1 MYESLPETFEFDHG
15 SSSSNP
21 TIDQQIYWN
30 GSVVS
35 PVGTRNLSDLRL
47 PPTEANAGNSNGWS
61 LGGPSSS
68 NHSLNQVGCGEIKIE
83 HDWRASLMSHATG
96 ACPRLEERRFESPNI
111 LSLENVNINLNSN
124 QAADEQSLMQNSS
137 ADISHDADLNA
148 EHVGSSGQVLK
159 AGCSMDGRRLSCK
172 RKIFDGVGQSS
183 VSGNTSGFQQT
194 EDNLW
199 YSVPAGPIMISDLNI
214 PIPPDQF
221 SGGHPPEEQPSSRIT
236 VRGVVPESQPASSA
250 IGNAE
255 SSQRNFRIR
264 INPAQH
270 DSSPPNIWAPGNPI
284 RRNHGWSSHQTPPVP
299 FPYNSSD
306 SRPTLASSSSQ
317 SQPPIP
323 PQFPYVLRNTHPLP
337 WNGAPAPNPRIGGSS
352 TSIISAATR
361 DDAMLRSMPRNFSNH
376 TMFAPSTEIRQF
388 PQDPPTHWS
397 MANGNANVSGNVAST
412 SRTNSN
418 SRIPGIYPSP
428 SLTSLPS
435 QSSTNTDPRRMSE
448 IIRHSLLHYTA
459 SERTGHSSSSQ
470 DVILQPGTGTHG
482 HQQPNHRMAIRDGV
496 PMSLRRFAMA
506 ADGRSRAL
514 SERIRNALDLVRRG
528 ENIRFEELLAL
539 EEQIGNVSTGLTEET
554 ILKCLKQKKYL
565 VDMIEVAGGVEP
577 CCVCQ
582 EEYTNGED
590 MGTLNCGH
598 DFHTDCIKK
607 WLMHKNLCPICKT
620 TALVTT

>member
-1 MYESLPETFEFDHG
+1 MQGKRSMYESLPETFEFDHG

-21 TIDQQIYWN
+21 TMDQQIYWN

-47 PPTEANAGNSNGWS
+47 PPSEANAGNSNGWS

-68 NHSLNQVGCGEIKIE
+68 NHPLNQVGCEEIKIE
-83 HDWRASLMSHATG
+83 HDWRASLTSHATG

-137 ADISHDADLNA
+137 ADISHDADLNV
-148 EHVGSSGQVLK
+148 EHVGSSGQVLE
-159 AGCSMDGRRLSCK
+159 AGVVASANVSAGPSANVSGDTGYLSEDHDCRPGCSMDGRRLSCK

-183 VSGNTSGFQQT
+183 VSGNTSGFQQI

-221 SGGHPPEEQPSSRIT
+221 SGGHPPDEQPSSRIT
-236 VRGVVPESQPASSA
+236 VRGVVPESQPASIA

-255 SSQRNFRIR
+255 TSQRNFRIR

-270 DSSPPNIWAPGNPI
+270 DSSPPNIWAPGNSI

-323 PQFPYVLRNTHPLP
+323 PQFPYVLRNTNPLP
-337 WNGAPAPNPRIGGSS
+337 WNGAPNPRIGGSS

-361 DDAMLRSMPRNFSNH
+361 DEAMLRSMPRNFSNH

-418 SRIPGIYPSP
+418 SHIPGIYPSP

-435 QSSTNTDPRRMSE
+435 QSSTNNDPRRMSE
-448 IIRHSLLHYTA
+448 LIRRSLLHYTA

-514 SERIRNALDLVRRG
+514 SERIHNALDLVRRG
-528 ENIRFEELLAL
+528 ENIRFEDVL
-539 EEQIGNVSTGLTEET
+539 
-554 ILKCLKQKKYL
+554 ILDHSMFYGGADLHDRHRDMRL
-565 VDMIEVAGGVEP
+565 DVDNMSYEV
-577 CCVCQ
+577 
-582 EEYTNGED
+582 N
-590 MGTLNCGH
+590 H
-598 DFHTDCIKK
+598 
-607 WLMHKNLCPICKT
+607 CPQFEFYF
-620 TALVTT
+620 VP